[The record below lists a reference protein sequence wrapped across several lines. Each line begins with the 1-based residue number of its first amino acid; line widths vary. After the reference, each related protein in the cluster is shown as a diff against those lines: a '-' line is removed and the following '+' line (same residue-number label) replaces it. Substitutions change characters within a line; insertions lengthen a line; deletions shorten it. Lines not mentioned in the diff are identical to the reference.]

1 MWHLTKGWLAYCA
14 TLGGAFDG
22 DQLLTTSLSSIILF
36 SDWGKPLLQPNKTKA
51 AVKRSGN
58 ETTTILPQPQFW
70 LPLPG
75 ELWLA
80 RCISG
85 SLPLRVFGI
94 GRQLEQVEVTWL
106 SCHPANNVKS
116 TNEDQ
121 ALSQTRENH
130 PLASSTRLVTEGA
143 MFPLCQ
149 LSDANTQLPVP
160 KKEKWENRK

>member
-1 MWHLTKGWLAYCA
+1 MKLPSYYHNHSFNCHYQVNLGWLAA
-14 TLGGAFDG
+14 
-22 DQLLTTSLSSIILF
+22 SLALF
-36 SDWGKPLLQPNKTKA
+36 PSMFLES
-51 AVKRSGN
+51 R
-58 ETTTILPQPQFW
+58 E
-70 LPLPG
+70 
-75 ELWLA
+75 
-80 RCISG
+80 
-85 SLPLRVFGI
+85 
-94 GRQLEQVEVTWL
+94 LEQVEVTWL